1 MQTRNGL
8 TYGEPIH
15 FLQKVEQK
23 TETLDFAEPLNFL
36 QKVKQKNETLDLA
49 PPIHFLQKVEQKNGT
64 LDLAPPFSKVELK
77 VDIDFHAASTAWK
90 LNKKSIGNGCYK
102 YVCVKVKKNGHQ
114 CKNDSL
120 KNCEHCKF
128 HL

>member
-1 MQTRNGL
+1 MLTRSGKEYFTPLIN
-8 TYGEPIH
+8 
-15 FLQKVEQK
+15 VESKPKSQL
-23 TETLDFAEPLNFL
+23 E
-36 QKVKQKNETLDLA
+36 
-49 PPIHFLQKVEQKNGT
+49 VE
-64 LDLAPPFSKVELK
+64 
-77 VDIDFHAASTAWK
+77 VDIDFDEASTAWK

-128 HL
+128 HSTFRKG

>member
-8 TYGEPIH
+8 TYGDSDTKVNTDQFCTTIH
-15 FLQKVEQK
+15 FLQKVE
-23 TETLDFAEPLNFL
+23 
-36 QKVKQKNETLDLA
+36 QKNETLDLA
-49 PPIHFLQKVEQKNGT
+49 PPIHFLQKVEQKT
-64 LDLAPPFSKVELK
+64 EVLDLAPPFSKVESK
-77 VDIDFHAASTAWK
+77 VDFDEASTAWK

-114 CKNDSL
+114 CKNYSL

-128 HL
+128 HSTFRKG

>member
-8 TYGEPIH
+8 TYCGNFSNVEQNPEPSNLAPPIN

-23 TETLDFAEPLNFL
+23 KEVLGLT
-36 QKVKQKNETLDLA
+36 
-49 PPIHFLQKVEQKNGT
+49 
-64 LDLAPPFSKVELK
+64 PPFSKV
-77 VDIDFHAASTAWK
+77 DFDEASAAWK

-102 YVCVKVKKNGHQ
+102 YICVKVKKNGHQ

-128 HL
+128 HSTFRKG

>member
-8 TYGEPIH
+8 TYGDSDTKVNTDQFCTTIH

-23 TETLDFAEPLNFL
+23 TEA
-36 QKVKQKNETLDLA
+36 LDLA
-49 PPIHFLQKVEQKNGT
+49 PPIHFLQKVEQKT
-64 LDLAPPFSKVELK
+64 EALDLAPPFSKVELK
-77 VDIDFHAASTAWK
+77 VDFDEASTAWK

-128 HL
+128 HSTFRKG

>member
-8 TYGEPIH
+8 TYCGNFSNVEQNPESSNFAPPIN

-23 TETLDFAEPLNFL
+23 KEVLG
-36 QKVKQKNETLDLA
+36 LA
-49 PPIHFLQKVEQKNGT
+49 PS
-64 LDLAPPFSKVELK
+64 FSKV
-77 VDIDFHAASTAWK
+77 DFDEASAAWK

-102 YVCVKVKKNGHQ
+102 YICVKVKKNGHQ

-128 HL
+128 HSTFRKG

>member
-8 TYGEPIH
+8 IYGEPIH

-23 TETLDFAEPLNFL
+23 EEPLG
-36 QKVKQKNETLDLA
+36 LA
-49 PPIHFLQKVEQKNGT
+49 PPIHFLQKVEQKEEPLG
-64 LDLAPPFSKVELK
+64 LAPPFSKV
-77 VDIDFHAASTAWK
+77 DFDEASSAWK

-128 HL
+128 HSTFRKG

>member
-1 MQTRNGL
+1 MKTRNGL
-8 TYGEPIH
+8 TYSEN
-15 FLQKVEQK
+15 FSNVEQK
-23 TETLDFAEPLNFL
+23 PLTLDLAPPFP
-36 QKVKQKNETLDLA
+36 KVETDEFCTTFSKSCLA
-49 PPIHFLQKVEQKNGT
+49 PPIHFLQKVEQKPLT
-64 LDLAPPFSKVELK
+64 LDLAPPFSKV
-77 VDIDFHAASTAWK
+77 DFDEASAAWK

-128 HL
+128 HSTFRKG

>member
-1 MQTRNGL
+1 MLTRSGKEYIIPLLN
-8 TYGEPIH
+8 
-15 FLQKVEQK
+15 VEQNLP
-23 TETLDFAEPLNFL
+23 T
-36 QKVKQKNETLDLA
+36 NEGNYL
-49 PPIHFLQKVEQKNGT
+49 V
-64 LDLAPPFSKVELK
+64 PPFQNVE
-77 VDIDFHAASTAWK
+77 IDFDEASSAWK

-120 KNCEHCKF
+120 KNCDFCKF

>member
-23 TETLDFAEPLNFL
+23 QATLDFAEPIPNVNTDQFCTTFS
-36 QKVKQKNETLDLA
+36 KSC
-49 PPIHFLQKVEQKNGT
+49 
-64 LDLAPPFSKVELK
+64 LAPPFSKVELK
-77 VDIDFHAASTAWK
+77 VDFDEASTAWK

-128 HL
+128 HSTFKKG

>member
-1 MQTRNGL
+1 MQTRNGI
-8 TYGEPIH
+8 TYGDSSTFGKGGAKEL
-15 FLQKVEQK
+15 LQKVEQK
-23 TETLDFAEPLNFL
+23 EEVL
-36 QKVKQKNETLDLA
+36 
-49 PPIHFLQKVEQKNGT
+49 G
-64 LDLAPPFSKVELK
+64 LAPPFSKV
-77 VDIDFHAASTAWK
+77 DFDEASSAWK

-128 HL
+128 HSTFRKG

>member
-8 TYGEPIH
+8 TYGDSDTKVNTDQFCTPIH

-23 TETLDFAEPLNFL
+23 TEA
-36 QKVKQKNETLDLA
+36 
-49 PPIHFLQKVEQKNGT
+49 
-64 LDLAPPFSKVELK
+64 LDLAPPFSKVESK
-77 VDIDFHAASTAWK
+77 VDFDEASTAWK

-102 YVCVKVKKNGHQ
+102 YVCVKVKKNGHH

-120 KNCEHCKF
+120 
-128 HL
+128 HLFTFQTPNIYKID